1 MLQIKPNINNRFGFI
16 IWMERIKKFP
26 ANRRESFGVANGAR
40 THDPQNHNLM
50 L

>member
-1 MLQIKPNINNRFGFI
+1 MPLEHGV
-16 IWMERIKKFP
+16 KKEL
-26 ANRRESFGVANGAR
+26 ANLGVTSGIR

>member
-1 MLQIKPNINNRFGFI
+1 MQNLDITEN
-16 IWMERIKKFP
+16 KKSPSQDFFRV
-26 ANRRESFGVANGAR
+26 NDGIR

>member
-1 MLQIKPNINNRFGFI
+1 MTMLATIKNPGMSGINGVTDGF
-16 IWMERIKKFP
+16 
-26 ANRRESFGVANGAR
+26 R

>member
-1 MLQIKPNINNRFGFI
+1 MKMSNNDNNKPRSAKPEPGFG
-16 IWMERIKKFP
+16 
-26 ANRRESFGVANGAR
+26 GVANGAR